1 LKSRGWRTPA
11 GAGVLVVVVAVLA
24 LVVFHDGGGGDTDCS
39 TFRVTPELWAKADY
53 NRRLRLREGLEDCD
67 RITGQPDTQVI
78 AQLGPP
84 DGGGTAELDYT
95 LPFPDKNGRQIWR
108 IRVGGDGKVT
118 GSSLR

>member
-1 LKSRGWRTPA
+1 LKSRGWRAPA
-11 GAGVLVVVVAVLA
+11 GVGVLVVVVAVLA
-24 LVVFHDGGGGDTDCS
+24 LVVFHDDDGGDTDCS

-67 RITGQPDTQVI
+67 RITGQPDTEVI

-95 LPFPDKNGRQIWR
+95 LPFPDKNGQQIWR

-118 GSSLR
+118 GSLLR

>member
-1 LKSRGWRTPA
+1 LKPRGWRAPA
-11 GAGVLVVVVAVLA
+11 GVGVLVVVVAVLA
-24 LVVFHDGGGGDTDCS
+24 LVVFHDDNGGGTDCS

-67 RITGQPDTQVI
+67 RITGRPDTEVI

-84 DGGGTAELDYT
+84 DGGGTAELDYG

-118 GSSLR
+118 ESSLR

>member
-1 LKSRGWRTPA
+1 LKPRGWLTLA

-24 LVVFHDGGGGDTDCS
+24 LVVFHDSSGDVDCAA
-39 TFRVTPELWAKADY
+39 FRVTPDLWAGADY
-53 NRRLRLREGLEDCD
+53 NRRLQLREGLDACD
-67 RITGQPDTQVI
+67 RIKGQPDTQVI

-95 LPFPDKNGRQIWR
+95 LPFPDDNGRQIWR
-108 IRVGGDGKVT
+108 IRVGDDGRVT

>member
-1 LKSRGWRTPA
+1 LKPRGWRTLA
-11 GAGVLVVVVAVLA
+11 GAGVLVVVVVVVA
-24 LVVFHDGGGGDTDCS
+24 LVVFGGDDGGGTDCS
-39 TFRVTPELWAKADY
+39 TFRVTPDLWAKADY
-53 NRRLRLREGLEDCD
+53 NRRLQLRQGLEDCH

-84 DGGGTAELDYT
+84 EGGGTAELDYT
-95 LPFPDKNGRQIWR
+95 LPFPDRNGQQIWR